1 VPMRLFVVVNALN
14 ESVPWKG
21 KVRLDLV
28 CGGRHN
34 SPDARRPTQ
43 TRSRHVCAVY
53 HQDILR
59 WPGVTSTLISQHTHT
74 NNLVTVVTLRMET
87 KPDCFG
93 GPTWDENCSYGS
105 RNGFVVIPLS
115 IMSNRTIRTN
125 LLAVSMCFS
134 IDPVALVYSTIGP
147 TALFQKY
154 HRNDKKG

>member
-1 VPMRLFVVVNALN
+1 MRLFVVVNALN

-93 GPTWDENCSYGS
+93 GQHGTKIVAMDHEMG
-105 RNGFVVIPLS
+105 LS
-115 IMSNRTIRTN
+115 LSHFPSCRIEPSGRIS
-125 LLAVSMCFS
+125 L
-134 IDPVALVYSTIGP
+134 PYP
-147 TALFQKY
+147 
-154 HRNDKKG
+154 